1 MIKKMLNYKHK
12 MDRIYKL
19 KSPNNV
25 DFKYDIDK
33 CIEQIKKMDLTVD
46 QYYVGIVQY
55 GGKVVVSK
63 KRRYRGNL
71 IKYEQ
76 VLLFDNEF
84 MFKVDVYGGF
94 RVFNKKAHPLYLEGF
109 ISHDRD
115 MKRSMHL
122 VSYARKI
129 KILKY
134 KARKK

>member
-1 MIKKMLNYKHK
+1 

-19 KSPNNV
+19 KRPDNV

-63 KRRYRGNL
+63 KHRYRGNL

-84 MFKVDVYGGF
+84 MFKVDIYGGF
-94 RVFNKKAHPLYLEGF
+94 RVFNKKAPPQYLEGF

-122 VSYARKI
+122 VSYARKMSHLRYLI
-129 KILKY
+129 S
-134 KARKK
+134 KKEV